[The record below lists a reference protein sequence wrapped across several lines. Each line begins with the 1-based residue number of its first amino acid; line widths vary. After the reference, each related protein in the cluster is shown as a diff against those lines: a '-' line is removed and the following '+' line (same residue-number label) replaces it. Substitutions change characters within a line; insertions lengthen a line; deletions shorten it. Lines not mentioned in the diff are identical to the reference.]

1 MRLKNTLRRGVAA
14 AVIAG
19 IVVTSGLP
27 VYAKTWDISEGSI
40 TVEADGEEDGKSYNK
55 VTQGDKETVRDTDT
69 VITGKSEKN
78 TVTIKSGGGG
88 ETSDGTLKGVSI
100 KSEKDAAL
108 KVEGDGN
115 VRLELDGKNE
125 LKSGANHAGVEK
137 NNSDSKG
144 TLTIKDDTGEK
155 GSLTATGGAQGA
167 GIGGAKNNSGSNI
180 EITGGTITATGGCN
194 NNEAGNGGAAGIGG
208 GFNGS
213 GTDIKITGGNVT
225 ANGSRKP
232 DGTSGCQGAGIGGG
246 YGKGGTNISISGEDT
261 VVNANGGKYG
271 AGIGGGAMGAGENIT
286 ISDGAHVTA
295 NGGAQ
300 GAGIGGGSGIG
311 GNGSNITISGD
322 KTYVEATGGGDAEA
336 AGAGIGGGF
345 SGRYGNVGKGSDIT
359 IEGGTVIATGGSVTS
374 DSGGGAAGIGGGS
387 GYAPRDDKAGNGE
400 HIYIKGD
407 ANVTAKGG
415 NGAAGIGGGNTN
427 NKMGDAIDIVIE
439 GNAKVT
445 TEAGGDVSIG
455 GKNGE
460 ISNDDLLSKDFT
472 GILTRKDNTG
482 KVMEDY
488 SKDATPL
495 PASEENGVVWVDAD
509 VSGWG
514 GVRIAVPEGTPTDS
528 VSACYLEEGALLIV
542 DAGGSDCLLE
552 GRVSDLRQN
561 GIRQLCLRW
570 NGGEQT
576 LSTDALAAAGGEDA
590 SFRLTEVNGGLTMVL
605 NGLTRNELLAK

>member
-1 MRLKNTLRRGVAA
+1 M
-14 AVIAG
+14 
-19 IVVTSGLP
+19 
-27 VYAKTWDISEGSI
+27 
-40 TVEADGEEDGKSYNK
+40 
-55 VTQGDKETVRDTDT
+55 
-69 VITGKSEKN
+69 
-78 TVTIKSGGGG
+78 
-88 ETSDGTLKGVSI
+88 TLKDVSI
-100 KSEKDAAL
+100 KSDKDAAL

-213 GTDIKITGGNVT
+213 GTDIKITGG
-225 ANGSRKP
+225 
-232 DGTSGCQGAGIGGG
+232 
-246 YGKGGTNISISGEDT
+246 T
-261 VVNANGGKYG
+261 VN
-271 AGIGGGAMGAGENIT
+271 
-286 ISDGAHVTA
+286 
-295 NGGAQ
+295 
-300 GAGIGGGSGIG
+300 
-311 GNGSNITISGD
+311 
-322 KTYVEATGGGDAEA
+322 ATGGEGNGFYHYG
-336 AGAGIGGGF
+336 GAGIGGGF

>member
-1 MRLKNTLRRGVAA
+1 M
-14 AVIAG
+14 
-19 IVVTSGLP
+19 
-27 VYAKTWDISEGSI
+27 
-40 TVEADGEEDGKSYNK
+40 
-55 VTQGDKETVRDTDT
+55 
-69 VITGKSEKN
+69 
-78 TVTIKSGGGG
+78 
-88 ETSDGTLKGVSI
+88 TLKDVSI
-100 KSEKDAAL
+100 KSDKDAAL

-115 VRLELDGKNE
+115 VRLELDGNNE
-125 LKSGANHAGVEK
+125 LKGGANHAGVEK
-137 NNSDSKG
+137 NDSDSKG
-144 TLTIKDDTGEK
+144 TLTIKDDNGTS

-167 GIGGAKNNSGSNI
+167 GIGGGSGSSGSNI
-180 EITGGTITATGGCN
+180 TISGGTITATGGCN

-300 GAGIGGGSGIG
+300 G
-311 GNGSNITISGD
+311 
-322 KTYVEATGGGDAEA
+322 
-336 AGAGIGGGF
+336 
-345 SGRYGNVGKGSDIT
+345 
-359 IEGGTVIATGGSVTS
+359 
-374 DSGGGAAGIGGGS
+374 
-387 GYAPRDDKAGNGE
+387 
-400 HIYIKGD
+400 
-407 ANVTAKGG
+407 
-415 NGAAGIGGGNTN
+415 AGIGGGNTN

>member
-78 TVTIKSGGGG
+78 TVRIKSGGGG
-88 ETSDGTLKGVSI
+88 QTSAVTLKDVSI
-100 KSEKDAAL
+100 KSDKDAAL

-359 IEGGTVIATGGSVTS
+359 IEEARLSQPAVALPAIQAVERQVS
-374 DSGGGAAGIGGGS
+374 AA
-387 GYAPRDDKAGNGE
+387 AADMPRVMTRLE
-400 HIYIKGD
+400 
-407 ANVTAKGG
+407 
-415 NGAAGIGGGNTN
+415 
-427 NKMGDAIDIVIE
+427 M
-439 GNAKVT
+439 
-445 TEAGGDVSIG
+445 VSI
-455 GKNGE
+455 
-460 ISNDDLLSKDFT
+460 STS
-472 GILTRKDNTG
+472 R
-482 KVMEDY
+482 VM
-488 SKDATPL
+488 
-495 PASEENGVVWVDAD
+495 
-509 VSGWG
+509 
-514 GVRIAVPEGTPTDS
+514 R
-528 VSACYLEEGALLIV
+528 
-542 DAGGSDCLLE
+542 
-552 GRVSDLRQN
+552 
-561 GIRQLCLRW
+561 
-570 NGGEQT
+570 
-576 LSTDALAAAGGEDA
+576 
-590 SFRLTEVNGGLTMVL
+590 M
-605 NGLTRNELLAK
+605 

>member
-1 MRLKNTLRRGVAA
+1 M
-14 AVIAG
+14 
-19 IVVTSGLP
+19 
-27 VYAKTWDISEGSI
+27 
-40 TVEADGEEDGKSYNK
+40 
-55 VTQGDKETVRDTDT
+55 
-69 VITGKSEKN
+69 
-78 TVTIKSGGGG
+78 
-88 ETSDGTLKGVSI
+88 TLKDVSI
-100 KSEKDAAL
+100 KSDKDAAL

-271 AGIGGGAMGAGENIT
+271 A
-286 ISDGAHVTA
+286 
-295 NGGAQ
+295 
-300 GAGIGGGSGIG
+300 GIG

>member
-88 ETSDGTLKGVSI
+88 GGGQTSDVTLKDVSI
-100 KSEKDAAL
+100 KSDKDAAL

-336 AGAGIGGGF
+336 AGAGIGGG
-345 SGRYGNVGKGSDIT
+345 
-359 IEGGTVIATGGSVTS
+359 
-374 DSGGGAAGIGGGS
+374 S

>member
-88 ETSDGTLKGVSI
+88 QTSDVTLKDVSI
-100 KSEKDAAL
+100 KSDKDAAL

-374 DSGGGAAGIGGGS
+374 DSGGGAAGIGGG
-387 GYAPRDDKAGNGE
+387 
-400 HIYIKGD
+400 
-407 ANVTAKGG
+407 
-415 NGAAGIGGGNTN
+415 NTN

>member
-88 ETSDGTLKGVSI
+88 GQTSDVTLKDVSI
-100 KSEKDAAL
+100 KSDKDAAL

-225 ANGSRKP
+225 ANGSQKP

-374 DSGGGAAGIGGGS
+374 DSGG
-387 GYAPRDDKAGNGE
+387 
-400 HIYIKGD
+400 
-407 ANVTAKGG
+407 
-415 NGAAGIGGGNTN
+415 GAAGIGGGNTN

>member
-1 MRLKNTLRRGVAA
+1 M
-14 AVIAG
+14 
-19 IVVTSGLP
+19 
-27 VYAKTWDISEGSI
+27 
-40 TVEADGEEDGKSYNK
+40 
-55 VTQGDKETVRDTDT
+55 
-69 VITGKSEKN
+69 
-78 TVTIKSGGGG
+78 
-88 ETSDGTLKGVSI
+88 TLKDVSI
-100 KSEKDAAL
+100 KSDKDAAL

-300 GAGIGGGSGIG
+300 GAGIGGG
-311 GNGSNITISGD
+311 
-322 KTYVEATGGGDAEA
+322 
-336 AGAGIGGGF
+336 
-345 SGRYGNVGKGSDIT
+345 
-359 IEGGTVIATGGSVTS
+359 
-374 DSGGGAAGIGGGS
+374 
-387 GYAPRDDKAGNGE
+387 
-400 HIYIKGD
+400 
-407 ANVTAKGG
+407 
-415 NGAAGIGGGNTN
+415 NTN

>member
-1 MRLKNTLRRGVAA
+1 M
-14 AVIAG
+14 
-19 IVVTSGLP
+19 
-27 VYAKTWDISEGSI
+27 
-40 TVEADGEEDGKSYNK
+40 
-55 VTQGDKETVRDTDT
+55 
-69 VITGKSEKN
+69 
-78 TVTIKSGGGG
+78 
-88 ETSDGTLKGVSI
+88 TLKDVSI
-100 KSEKDAAL
+100 KSDKDAAL

-232 DGTSGCQGAGIGGG
+232 DGTSGCQ
-246 YGKGGTNISISGEDT
+246 
-261 VVNANGGKYG
+261 
-271 AGIGGGAMGAGENIT
+271 
-286 ISDGAHVTA
+286 
-295 NGGAQ
+295 
-300 GAGIGGGSGIG
+300 
-311 GNGSNITISGD
+311 
-322 KTYVEATGGGDAEA
+322 
-336 AGAGIGGGF
+336 GAGIGGGF

>member
-1 MRLKNTLRRGVAA
+1 V
-14 AVIAG
+14 
-19 IVVTSGLP
+19 
-27 VYAKTWDISEGSI
+27 
-40 TVEADGEEDGKSYNK
+40 
-55 VTQGDKETVRDTDT
+55 
-69 VITGKSEKN
+69 
-78 TVTIKSGGGG
+78 
-88 ETSDGTLKGVSI
+88 TLKDVSI
-100 KSEKDAAL
+100 KSDKDAAL

-374 DSGGGAAGIGGGS
+374 DSGG
-387 GYAPRDDKAGNGE
+387 
-400 HIYIKGD
+400 
-407 ANVTAKGG
+407 
-415 NGAAGIGGGNTN
+415 
-427 NKMGDAIDIVIE
+427 
-439 GNAKVT
+439 
-445 TEAGGDVSIG
+445 DVSIG

>member
-1 MRLKNTLRRGVAA
+1 M
-14 AVIAG
+14 
-19 IVVTSGLP
+19 
-27 VYAKTWDISEGSI
+27 
-40 TVEADGEEDGKSYNK
+40 
-55 VTQGDKETVRDTDT
+55 
-69 VITGKSEKN
+69 
-78 TVTIKSGGGG
+78 
-88 ETSDGTLKGVSI
+88 TLKDVSI
-100 KSEKDAAL
+100 KSDKDAAL

-271 AGIGGGAMGAGENIT
+271 
-286 ISDGAHVTA
+286 
-295 NGGAQ
+295 
-300 GAGIGGGSGIG
+300 
-311 GNGSNITISGD
+311 
-322 KTYVEATGGGDAEA
+322 
-336 AGAGIGGGF
+336 
-345 SGRYGNVGKGSDIT
+345 
-359 IEGGTVIATGGSVTS
+359 
-374 DSGGGAAGIGGGS
+374 
-387 GYAPRDDKAGNGE
+387 
-400 HIYIKGD
+400 
-407 ANVTAKGG
+407 
-415 NGAAGIGGGNTN
+415 
-427 NKMGDAIDIVIE
+427 
-439 GNAKVT
+439 
-445 TEAGGDVSIG
+445 
-455 GKNGE
+455 E

>member
-1 MRLKNTLRRGVAA
+1 MESPIIRSLRVIRKGGDTHPLPPQKTKKN
-14 AVIAG
+14 
-19 IVVTSGLP
+19 P
-27 VYAKTWDISEGSI
+27 VG
-40 TVEADGEEDGKSYNK
+40 NK
-55 VTQGDKETVRDTDT
+55 W
-69 VITGKSEKN
+69 
-78 TVTIKSGGGG
+78 GGGG
-88 ETSDGTLKGVSI
+88 GQTSDVTLKDVSI
-100 KSEKDAAL
+100 KSDKDAAL

-125 LKSGANHAGVEK
+125 LKSGANYAGVEK

-225 ANGSRKP
+225 ANGSQKP

-387 GYAPRDDKAGNGE
+387 GYAPRDDKA
-400 HIYIKGD
+400 
-407 ANVTAKGG
+407 G